1 MAPRPET
8 HLIRIPTGYASREAA
23 SFMAQLD
30 ALSESLFDDLRGV
43 KPAEL
48 AWQPGAPARA
58 GRGRGTNTIG
68 MLLAHNAIVEAYWL
82 QIAAGTYSQ
91 SALERVLGIGEDD
104 DGMPLPPDGAP
115 PRALAGRTL
124 AFYRRVHDRARRHA
138 KRLAARMTTRDLDGR
153 VTRTRRNGQK
163 VTTSRRW
170 ILYHVLEHQAGHYG
184 QMLMIRHLYRDR
196 RRKA

>member
-1 MAPRPET
+1 MPPRPER
-8 HLIRIPTGYASREAA
+8 HEIRIPAGYASREAA

-30 ALSESLFDDLRGV
+30 ALSATMFDDLRGV

-48 AWQPGAPARA
+48 EWQPGAPA
-58 GRGRGTNTIG
+58 GRGRGKGTNTIG

-82 QIAAGTYSQ
+82 MIASGTFSD
-91 SALERVLGIGEDD
+91 ADAARVLGIGVDD
-104 DGMPLPPDGAP
+104 DGMPLPAGGAP
-115 PRALAGRTL
+115 PRTLAGRTL
-124 AFYRRVHDRARRHA
+124 AFYRRLHDRARRHA
-138 KRLAARMTTRDLDGR
+138 KRLAARLSTRALDGL